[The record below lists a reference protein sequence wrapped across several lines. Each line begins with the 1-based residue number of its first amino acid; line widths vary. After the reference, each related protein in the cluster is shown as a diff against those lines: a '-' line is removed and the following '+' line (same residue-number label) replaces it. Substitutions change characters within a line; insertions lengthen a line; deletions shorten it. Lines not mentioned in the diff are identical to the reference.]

1 MKNVKI
7 DEKSKFFTT
16 VFLMVVLCGVAF
28 FLGYRKFEEK
38 AAALDVD
45 SGNLEARIAELEQY
59 YLTEEQNKADTEK
72 MIASMDEIFSH
83 YQAVVRSEDGI
94 FEAYNLVRGSEEKL
108 ELTSIGFEAPSII
121 KEVPEETV
129 AAAGIE
135 KYQEKIDFYTYNV
148 TYEGSI
154 TYEGLKGMV
163 REIANGDYNLAIGQ
177 MKYQI
182 NPEGYIEGSSQ
193 LSFYFVQGAGLGYTA
208 PPVNEYETG
217 LQNLFGIN
225 GSGLAESED
234 TEG

>member
-45 SGNLEARIAELEQY
+45 SGNLEARIQELEQY

-108 ELTSIGFEAPSII
+108 ELSSIGFEAPSII

-135 KYQEKIDFYTYNV
+135 KYQEKIDF
-148 TYEGSI
+148 
-154 TYEGLKGMV
+154 
-163 REIANGDYNLAIGQ
+163 
-177 MKYQI
+177 
-182 NPEGYIEGSSQ
+182 
-193 LSFYFVQGAGLGYTA
+193 
-208 PPVNEYETG
+208 
-217 LQNLFGIN
+217 
-225 GSGLAESED
+225 
-234 TEG
+234 